1 MFLEDS
7 STPSNQIPK
16 ISFRGDDSHFIELI
30 ANKFGITTDGITE
43 VTNSTD
49 RKQASQ
55 RIQNMLDV
63 KLPGATI
70 KFNSTL
76 RTPVIGLF
84 VNEDLDV
91 FGFCKV
97 VEPVDDNMHE
107 SVAMVPFYLKPMID
121 RLF

>member
-63 KLPGATI
+63 KLPGAT
-70 KFNSTL
+70 T
-76 RTPVIGLF
+76 TP
-84 VNEDLDV
+84 
-91 FGFCKV
+91 
-97 VEPVDDNMHE
+97 
-107 SVAMVPFYLKPMID
+107 AA
-121 RLF
+121 